1 MPLPKSLRGKIIAG
15 SVVFA
20 LTLALAFTALLVTIH
35 ESRTA
40 ARLSERSEQV
50 STAANL
56 LERMLL
62 DLETGQRAYVITGK
76 RSFLQPWEQALRRYP
91 QQADLLR
98 GLAADESQRR
108 RIDELRRLM
117 EAYVREWSRPVVD
130 KARVDRDAAAKL
142 VAGGGGKRRVDVL
155 RARFDT
161 FRIRQDAVSDARADH
176 ATATAQRAS
185 VIGLAGLAGTVL
197 LVFLFAVYLVRA
209 AIEPVEEV
217 TRAARKLREGDRTA
231 RVRERTGA
239 DEASALTRDFN
250 TMAATLARTLEDVGR
265 QRSEL
270 EAVLDSVGEGIT
282 MTDPT
287 GELVFSN
294 ERMESLW
301 VELGMRSGGSI
312 WERVARLAQL
322 TPAPDSYGP
331 AFAAIAAD
339 PEAVLE
345 DDFDVPSLQR
355 SFHGYTAPV
364 RGQSGSVIGRLF
376 SLRETTTERAAEQA
390 KEQFLATVSHELRT
404 PLTSIRGYL
413 ELVRDGEAGELTR
426 EQNRFLEIVD
436 RSARN
441 LHVLVDDLLTL
452 GRSAT
457 AGLEL
462 ELGEVELGE
471 LVAECVES
479 AGTEAAEKR
488 IAVRLDA
495 EPGLQVRGDRRRL
508 GQLATNL
515 VGNAIKFTPMGGSID
530 VSARSDGGVAS
541 LEVADTGIG
550 IPADEQER
558 LFDRFFRASSAAAA
572 QVPGTGLG
580 LAISKE
586 IVEAHGGSISVRSA
600 EGAGTTFRVELPVGG
615 PQ

>member
-1 MPLPKSLRGKIIAG
+1 LGG
-15 SVVFA
+15 
-20 LTLALAFTALLVTIH
+20 LV
-35 ESRTA
+35 
-40 ARLSERSEQV
+40 
-50 STAANL
+50 
-56 LERMLL
+56 
-62 DLETGQRAYVITGK
+62 
-76 RSFLQPWEQALRRYP
+76 
-91 QQADLLR
+91 
-98 GLAADESQRR
+98 
-108 RIDELRRLM
+108 
-117 EAYVREWSRPVVD
+117 
-130 KARVDRDAAAKL
+130 
-142 VAGGGGKRRVDVL
+142 
-155 RARFDT
+155 
-161 FRIRQDAVSDARADH
+161 
-176 ATATAQRAS
+176 
-185 VIGLAGLAGTVL
+185 GTVL
-197 LVFLFAVYLVRA
+197 LVFLFAAYLVRS
-209 AIEPVEEV
+209 AIEPVEDV
-217 TRAARKLREGDRTA
+217 ARAARRLREGDRTA
-231 RVRERTGA
+231 RAKERAGT
-239 DEASALTRDFN
+239 DEASELTRDFN

-270 EAVLDSVGEGIT
+270 EAVLDSAGEGIT
-282 MTDPT
+282 MTDPD

-294 ERMESLW
+294 ERMETLW
-301 VELGMRSGGSI
+301 LELGMHSGGSI

-322 TPAPDSYGP
+322 TPDPESYGP

-364 RGQSGSVIGRLF
+364 RGPYGFVIGRVF

-426 EQNRFLEIVD
+426 EQDRFLEIVD

-441 LHVLVDDLLTL
+441 LHTLVDDLLTL

-462 ELGEVELGE
+462 ELDEVELDE
-471 LVAECVES
+471 LVSECVES

-495 EPGLQVRGDRRRL
+495 EPGLRVRGDRRRL

-515 VGNAIKFTPMGGSID
+515 VGNAIKFTPMGGSVD
-530 VSARSDGGVAS
+530 VSAHRDGGVAS
-541 LEVADTGIG
+541 LEVSDTGIG
-550 IPADEQER
+550 IPAAEQER
-558 LFDRFFRASSAAAA
+558 LFERFFRASSAAAA

-586 IVEAHGGSISVRSA
+586 IAEAHGGTITVRSA